1 MKKAEQNTKKLLLKA
16 GREEFLEKGYEKAS
30 LRAICKR
37 AGVTTGAVY
46 FFFDSKEELFCQ
58 IVAPFLERL
67 EKLGK
72 ELAEAELEDISLG
85 TDMDKKFMEFL
96 WHNQREVQLLLEKS
110 EGTRYANFKDEIFF
124 QLERSFSQFFQ
135 KYGNMGDDKNLIG
148 VLVKMRMRGYMELM
162 KEEYSLEEVLRLTE
176 RIGCYADGGFRSLMK
191 EYGRNQQT
199 EQHKK
204 EM

>member
-1 MKKAEQNTKKLLLKA
+1 MKKSEQNTKELLLKA

-46 FFFDSKEELFCQ
+46 FFFDSKEE
-58 IVAPFLERL
+58 
-67 EKLGK
+67 
-72 ELAEAELEDISLG
+72 
-85 TDMDKKFMEFL
+85 
-96 WHNQREVQLLLEKS
+96 
-110 EGTRYANFKDEIFF
+110 
-124 QLERSFSQFFQ
+124 
-135 KYGNMGDDKNLIG
+135 
-148 VLVKMRMRGYMELM
+148 
-162 KEEYSLEEVLRLTE
+162 YSLEEVLRLTE

-191 EYGRNQQT
+191 EYGRNQQM